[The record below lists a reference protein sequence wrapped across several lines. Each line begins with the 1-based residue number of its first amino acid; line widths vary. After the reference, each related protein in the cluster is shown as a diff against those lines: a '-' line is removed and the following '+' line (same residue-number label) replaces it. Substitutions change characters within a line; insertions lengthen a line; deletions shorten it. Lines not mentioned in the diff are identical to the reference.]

1 MRDMKNAQNHKYI
14 HGPDPAPEAI
24 QGGKMDKLQNF
35 SEASVCSVA
44 KKKIKNKPNVKI
56 GKINVSSF
64 MTSEYEG
71 F

>member
-35 SEASVCSVA
+35 SEASVLQSFIFLFFMLVFHAAISVSA
-44 KKKIKNKPNVKI
+44 LISMAEAV
-56 GKINVSSF
+56 INA
-64 MTSEYEG
+64 
-71 F
+71 